1 MTEHAPE
8 KIFSGINIPKVLA
21 GALAAVCAAVVGSFL
36 GVAGT
41 LIGAAVA
48 SVVGSVGTE
57 IYERSLQRGAK
68 KLQTLAPAFV
78 KVPAAIGTP
87 QVAAATEEDSPSH
100 TAIEPAPKRQFRW
113 GHIAA
118 AAAGVFILA
127 MGAITIYEWIAGEP
141 LASAVGASS
150 DSGTTFGNVGNST
163 PTDERPAPKT
173 STSPTDAPTGDPTAT
188 PTGDATTAPPADAP
202 TTTTAPT
209 DSPTTDSPQSTTDP
223 GAGVDSGSG
232 SGSGGGLDSSGGSLD
247 SGSGGGLDSSGNSL
261 DSGSGARLDS
271 GSGGGSSADSSGAG
285 E

>member
-48 SVVGSVGTE
+48 SIVGSVGTE

-78 KVPAAIGTP
+78 KAPAAVGTP

-100 TAIEPAPKRQFRW
+100 TAMEPAPKRQFRW

-118 AAAGVFILA
+118 ATAGVFILA
-127 MGAITIYEWIAGEP
+127 MGAITIYEWVAGEP

-150 DSGTTFGNVGNST
+150 DKGTTFGNVGSSKS
-163 PTDERPAPKT
+163 TDEEPATTT
-173 STSPTDAPTGDPTAT
+173 STSPTDAPTGRPTATAT
-188 PTGDATTAPPADAP
+188 PTGDATTPPPAEAP
-202 TTTTAPT
+202 TTAPT
-209 DSPTTDSPQSTTDP
+209 TDAPQSTTDP
-223 GAGVDSGSG
+223 GDTTGTD

-247 SGSGGGLDSSGNSL
+247 SGSGGS
-261 DSGSGARLDS
+261 LDS
-271 GSGGGSSADSSGAG
+271 GSGGGSSADSSSAG
-285 E
+285 Q